1 MIILEPCAGLGNRLL
16 AIASAN
22 KLCKEL
28 KQELVIIWKKEGGCN
43 ASAKDLFY
51 FDDVK
56 VIEISENGYRKELFA
71 TLKGNFIK
79 RKYRK
84 LANAFVPC
92 EKIDEKKACGQFDAL
107 KAEIA
112 DFPVVYIKSF
122 TNMCEIGKKDFLFI
136 HPSANITNKGQKVFE
151 RINENTVGVH
161 IRRTDHV
168 EAIANSPL
176 ELFFDKMQLEI
187 EKRDA
192 NFYVTTDDRTVEKA
206 LRDHFP
212 AEKLIFYENKVIDR
226 DSKEGIEDAMID
238 MLCLSKSC
246 KILGSFNSTFSLIP
260 SIMGGI
266 PLEIVTKL
274 SLV

>member
-1 MIILEPCAGLGNRLL
+1 M
-16 AIASAN
+16 
-22 KLCKEL
+22 
-28 KQELVIIWKKEGGCN
+28 
-43 ASAKDLFY
+43 
-51 FDDVK
+51 
-56 VIEISENGYRKELFA
+56 
-71 TLKGNFIK
+71 KGNFIK

-84 LANAFVPC
+84 LASAFVPC

-112 DFPVVYIKSF
+112 DVPVVYIKSF

-136 HPSANITNKGQKVFE
+136 HPSANIANKGRKVFE

-226 DSKEGIEDAMID
+226 DSKEGIEDATID

-266 PLEIVTKL
+266 PLEIVTK
-274 SLV
+274 